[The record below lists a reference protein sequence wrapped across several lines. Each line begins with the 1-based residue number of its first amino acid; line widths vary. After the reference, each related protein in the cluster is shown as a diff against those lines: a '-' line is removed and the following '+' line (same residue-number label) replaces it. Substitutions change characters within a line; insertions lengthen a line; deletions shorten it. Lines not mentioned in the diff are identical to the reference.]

1 MVARMSM
8 SLRGCG
14 REGNPGL
21 TLHTCVKSVLDWNEV
36 QSVRKPSRSTL
47 SILCRRFVSSG
58 SKDATMLASLP
69 PAGWAPAPQ
78 GPRGFRPSSSP

>member
-21 TLHTCVKSVLDWNEV
+21 TLHTCV
-36 QSVRKPSRSTL
+36 
-47 SILCRRFVSSG
+47 
-58 SKDATMLASLP
+58 
-69 PAGWAPAPQ
+69 
-78 GPRGFRPSSSP
+78 